1 MNRTMRGFLGFF
13 LMGIF
18 FVPGTVFA
26 ETTSEIALLKAQIDA
41 LSRKLEVM
49 DSKMMTMEKPAPGA
63 QTVYI
68 PPVADEKKGFLRAM
82 EDISMGG
89 YIDTQYQGTFEN
101 SKGDNVGRVFS
112 DKAKDT
118 FSMNAAKIWFEK
130 AANPEGGPGFRID
143 LLLGSDARYID
154 FNDGGI
160 TAADEFAIEQ
170 AYVQYIAPLGFW
182 GNSDIFPHSI
192 EFKAGRFTTMAG
204 YEVIE
209 GPSNWNISR
218 SVTFG
223 YALPFTH
230 TGIRATFGLFNDYL
244 TVTTGINNG
253 WDADIGSHTYKTF
266 EGAVSFKP
274 FKDVTWTTA
283 TYIGP
288 SDTTSTGGPNTIGP
302 AIGNRFLVT
311 NVLNWDVN
319 DKLALGGD
327 FDFGNQRR
335 VGLDGSDVFQSAQW
349 YGTAGYAKYQIAEKF
364 SAAYRFELFRDADRY
379 RNWTG
384 VGTAGATTDVA
395 NTLTLEYK
403 ISENLIGRGE
413 YRIDYAHAGDGN
425 VFNGSHAQNTLG
437 GQFIYLF

>member
-1 MNRTMRGFLGFF
+1 MKNIKHLFLVLCLIGTC
-13 LMGIF
+13 
-18 FVPGTVFA
+18 VNPGLA
-26 ETTSEIALLKAQIDA
+26 IAGDEEVAALKAQIEM
-41 LSRKLEVM
+41 LSRKLDAM
-49 DSKMMTMEKPAPGA
+49 DSKMQTMEKPAPGA
-63 QTVYI
+63 QTTYI
-68 PPVADEKKGFLRAM
+68 PPTEESKSGFLRAM
-82 EDISMGG
+82 EDIHMGG

-101 SKGDNVGRVFS
+101 SDGQNVGRVFS
-112 DKAKDT
+112 DRAKDT

-130 AANPEGGPGFRID
+130 AANPEGGAGFRID

-154 FNDGGI
+154 FNDGGT

-170 AYVQYIAPLGFW
+170 AYVQFIAPLGFW
-182 GNSDIFPHSI
+182 GDSNVLPHSI

-230 TGIRATFGLFNDYL
+230 TGVRATFGLFNDYL

-253 WDADIGSHTYKTF
+253 WDSDIGSHTYKTF

-274 FKDVTWTTA
+274 FKNVTWTTA
-283 TYIGP
+283 SYIGP
-288 SDTTSTGGPNTIGP
+288 SETGAAGP

-335 VGLDGSDVFQSAQW
+335 VDLDGSDVFQSAQW
-349 YGTAGYAKYQIAEKF
+349 YGTAGYAKYQFTEKF
-364 SAAYRFELFRDADRY
+364 AAAYRFELFRDADRY

-403 ISENLIGRGE
+403 ISEHLIGRGE
-413 YRIDYAHAGDGN
+413 YRIDYAHAGDGD
-425 VFNGSHAQNTLG
+425 VFNGSHAQNTMG
-437 GQFIYLF
+437 GQLIYMF